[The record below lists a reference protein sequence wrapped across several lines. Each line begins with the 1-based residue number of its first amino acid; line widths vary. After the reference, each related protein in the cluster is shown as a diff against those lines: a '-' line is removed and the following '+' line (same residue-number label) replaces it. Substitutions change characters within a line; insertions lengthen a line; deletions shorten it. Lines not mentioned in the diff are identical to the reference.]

1 MLREG
6 VRTTVMVTG
15 VIFASSELM
24 MIEMASASASASAS
38 EIDCMR
44 LNQYKI
50 LYS

>member
-24 MIEMASASASASAS
+24 MIEMASASASAS

-44 LNQYKI
+44 LNQYKM